1 MATNTKDSHGSR
13 TLAPSSLRLR
23 IAEARRASNSQG
35 ADFETQSSS
44 LSEMME
50 RRRRPNKLE
59 HKPVPVP
66 LKKRY
71 TMSDEVSP
79 HPHPYT
85 SPYPNS
91 YPDRAPR
98 RPPRT

>member
-1 MATNTKDSHGSR
+1 MATNTKESHGSR

-35 ADFETQSSS
+35 ADFETHSSS
-44 LSEMME
+44 ISEMME

-59 HKPVPVP
+59 HKPVLVP

-71 TMSDEVSP
+71 AISDEVSR
-79 HPHPYT
+79 HPHPL
-85 SPYPNS
+85 PQP
-91 YPDRAPR
+91 AP
-98 RPPRT
+98 